1 MRDHVSGIEVPAPVG
16 RYVETAYADGVPGVG
31 TAAMEGSGRFRQR
44 PLPWLPFTNAIGS
57 RPGMDRV
64 SDMFVGL
71 GPITVMKALDAFVGG
86 RGITMFP
93 SSADTGPRVDQGVAT
108 VRSGHDPRAHLG
120 PLGRRARPVD
130 QAAVR
135 AGHRR
140 ARPRRAPAPAPRSRL
155 RAGSRRS
162 RP

>member
-31 TAAMEGSGRFRQR
+31 TAAMEGSGRFR
-44 PLPWLPFTNAIGS
+44 NARSPGSPSRTPIGS

-86 RGITMFP
+86 RGITKFP
-93 SSADTGPRVDQGVAT
+93 NSADTGPRVDQGGGDGSEWS
-108 VRSGHDPRAHLG
+108 RSPSASWSAG
-120 PLGRRARPVD
+120 PTSP
-130 QAAVR
+130 
-135 AGHRR
+135 
-140 ARPRRAPAPAPRSRL
+140 
-155 RAGSRRS
+155 
-162 RP
+162 